1 MTNNELYSICTTMPD
16 RSRRKSL
23 SIFQPELAALTPINE
38 PRDYAPAGGLLKKR
52 RPGSLFS
59 SSPSSSPT
67 SSEIPPS
74 SPLTPIKRTDS
85 QSSLNRLLSKSRP
98 RSLQKTGRPNSILG
112 NFRNSLY
119 SSQEDDDDDG
129 NLERVTSKNSV
140 HSTASTPNVI
150 YGTKVLNH
158 GEIQTAG
165 GVFRKKSAYFV
176 LTDTHLVRFKSQER
190 ALDTF
195 PSIPSSIGRASTMR
209 HSRMSSSGSLHELHT
224 LSSGESHHGID
235 LHDIISVWRPEDA
248 KPYFSVE
255 IDYSD
260 DEASNAGSMTLQLY
274 DPNEADVWTSSIRTA
289 VTNARLAEPRPY
301 AQYLQDYTTRAL
313 DQEGDY
319 EPSKFLMFKVIQRM
333 RRSGPN
339 SSSEDLTKMSSM
351 ASILAIGAHKVH
363 LIPFPRS
370 SRTASNTSL
379 SDLNVTSYAL
389 MTLTQ
394 LNVHERDDAFSLNF
408 RLPFRQYQTLSL
420 ASSLVSDIAL
430 NIRNSADFLRP
441 LWLEAP
447 FTWNV
452 PSGLDEEIWDIPTFE
467 EVDQGYFRTLIAYC
481 AAYGVDVSR
490 IRYTVHEDCEDAP
503 AFELLS
509 PTDRDRPKY
518 TALELLAIMRA
529 LRYNESFTTLD
540 FRNISLDVLHT
551 LRDRYGNDHVPWS
564 TKSGEPLNIIDQE
577 NSTLLVQEVRALAV
591 KSRRLRRLDFSYC
604 VTRRQPKDDEN
615 IQDPGCGICEALFPL
630 CAKQWTNVDWIV
642 LDGIQLT
649 DVDVDYIFSAALDKS
664 CHFRALNVGYCGL
677 NDRNMHTLLQALS
690 FQDAT
695 MESIDLSGNLA
706 RQNPKDL
713 NDHLGQLGFV
723 RRLNLSIITRTS
735 GSDSLLKAE
744 ILGAWKLVELRLS
757 RTTLNAETVDA
768 LVRYL
773 MSRNSELLRILA
785 LDRCGLT
792 SREAARLLT
801 AMDRGSAN
809 PRDLHL
815 DLSENRLEQHH
826 DDLVTAV
833 GRSYTPRHLTLQMME
848 YKDEINFQLL
858 VEAFSKNVTTK
869 ILDISKLALPE
880 SASGDTCQIL
890 HELFT
895 GNFVLEDID
904 ISGENTHI
912 DAVQYGN
919 GLNHALSGLKH
930 NKTLRILR
938 IEHQRLRLQGASTL
952 ASVLEK
958 NDTLLEIHCEKN
970 EINLQAFTV
979 LVNSLAHNTTLLYL
993 PFMDSDRA
1001 WTQNKVDKEIDSIR
1015 DSPKSPGSQSMSF
1028 RNVTGTFTGMASSTK
1043 GTVNRTLGRTIGKTL
1058 GSQRNFSARNI
1069 GKMAHPMIGH
1079 NEIDFKA
1086 AMGSLSQNWDREIA
1100 KLHDYLMRNHNLAHG
1115 LPLDG
1120 QPLLDVDRP
1129 ATADSLATALRGVSI
1144 DDRTP
1149 IAELDRQLLV
1159 DENDSPEQNDSPPA
1173 EDGDDEVEGAL
1184 EMSQH
1189 SHV

>member
-1 MTNNELYSICTTMPD
+1 M
-16 RSRRKSL
+16 
-23 SIFQPELAALTPINE
+23 
-38 PRDYAPAGGLLKKR
+38 
-52 RPGSLFS
+52 
-59 SSPSSSPT
+59 
-67 SSEIPPS
+67 PPS

-98 RSLQKTGRPNSILG
+98 RSLQKSGRPNSILG
-112 NFRNSLY
+112 NFRNSLH
-119 SSQEDDDDDG
+119 SSQEDDDG
-129 NLERVTSKNSV
+129 NLERVNSKNSV
-140 HSTASTPNVI
+140 QSTTPVTNI
-150 YGTKVLNH
+150 TYGTKVLNH

-176 LTDTHLVRFKSQER
+176 LTETHLVRFKSQDR
-190 ALDTF
+190 ASDMF
-195 PSIPSSIGRASTMR
+195 SGIPSSIGRASGMR

-224 LSSGESHHGID
+224 VSSGESHHGID
-235 LHDIISVWRPEDA
+235 LHDIVSVWRPEDA

-255 IDYSD
+255 IDYLD
-260 DEASNAGSMTLQLY
+260 DENTYSGSMTLQLY

-289 VTNARLAEPRPY
+289 ITNARLADPRPY
-301 AQYLQDYTTRAL
+301 AQHLQDYTIWAL
-313 DQEGDY
+313 DHEGDY
-319 EPSKFLMFKVIQRM
+319 EPSKFLMFKVTQRM
-333 RRSGPN
+333 GRSGPT
-339 SSSEDLTKMSSM
+339 SSSEDLTKLSS
-351 ASILAIGAHKVH
+351 AVCILAIGVHKLH
-363 LIPFPRS
+363 LVPLPKS

-408 RLPFRQYQTLSL
+408 RLPFRQCQTLSL

-452 PSGLDEEIWDIPTFE
+452 PSGLDEEIWDIPQSE
-467 EVDQGYFRTLIAYC
+467 ELDQGLLRTLIAYC
-481 AAYGVDVSR
+481 VAYGVNASR

-503 AFELLS
+503 AFQLLAPADS
-509 PTDRDRPKY
+509 DRPKY

-529 LRYNESFTTLD
+529 LRYNESFNTLD
-540 FRNISLDVLHT
+540 FRHISLDVLHS
-551 LRDRYGNDHVPWS
+551 LRDRYGSDHVSWT
-564 TKSGEPLNIIDQE
+564 TKSGEPLNIVDQAD
-577 NSTLLVQEVRALAV
+577 STLLVQEIRALAV

-604 VTRRQPKDDEN
+604 LTRRQPKDDEN
-615 IQDPGCGICEALFPL
+615 VQDPGCGICEALFPL

-642 LDGIQLT
+642 LNGIQLT
-649 DVDVDYIFSAALDKS
+649 DVDIDYIFSAALDKS
-664 CHFRALNVGYCGL
+664 CHFRALDVGYCGL
-677 NDRNMHTLLQALS
+677 GDRNMHTLLQAFS

-706 RQNPKDL
+706 RQTPKDL
-713 NDHLGQLGFV
+713 NDHLGQLNFI
-723 RRLNLSIITRTS
+723 RRFNMSNITRTS
-735 GSDSLLKAE
+735 GSESLLAAE
-744 ILGAWKLVELRLS
+744 ILGRWRLVELRLS
-757 RTTLNAETVDA
+757 RTTLNEETVSA

-773 MSRNSELLRILA
+773 MSRNSELLRVLG

-792 SREAARLLT
+792 SRDAARLLT
-801 AMDRGSAN
+801 AMDRGTAN

-826 DDLVTAV
+826 DDLVTAI
-833 GRSYTPRHLTLQMME
+833 GRSYSPRHLTLQVME
-848 YKDEINFQLL
+848 YKDETNFQLL
-858 VEAFSKNVTTK
+858 IEAFAKNVTTK
-869 ILDISKLALPE
+869 ILDISKLSLPA
-880 SASGDTCQIL
+880 SASSDTCQIL

-895 GNFVLEDID
+895 GNYVLEDVD

-912 DAVQYGN
+912 DAVQFGN
-919 GLNHALSGLKH
+919 GLNHALAGLKH
-930 NKTLRILR
+930 NKTLRVLR

-952 ASVLEK
+952 ASVLEQ

-979 LVNSLAHNTTLLYL
+979 LVNSLANNTTLLYL

-1001 WTQNKVDKEIDSIR
+1001 WTQNKVDKEIDNIR
-1015 DSPKSPGSQSMSF
+1015 DSPKAPSSPISV

-1043 GTVNRTLGRTIGKTL
+1043 GSVNRRLGRTIGRTI
-1058 GSQRNFSARNI
+1058 GNQRNFSARNI
-1069 GKMAHPMIGH
+1069 GRTATPMIGH

-1100 KLHDYLMRNHNLAHG
+1100 KLQDYLMRNYNFAHG
-1115 LPLDG
+1115 HSPDG

-1129 ATADSLATALRGVSI
+1129 GTSDSLATALQGASI

-1149 IAELDRQLLV
+1149 IAEVDRQLLV
-1159 DENDSPEQNDSPPA
+1159 DENDSPEQNGGELAD
-1173 EDGDDEVEGAL
+1173 ECDDEVEGAL